1 MEATT
6 TDDALAVPPCD
17 DEAVSASCDEVAVAS
32 CCDEVAVAS
41 SCDDEVA
48 VASFLSGALDYLG
61 IAAVNA
67 EVMAQMPC
75 EAATSLA
82 IIHEAD
88 ARARDRASAL
98 IKKRII

>member
-1 MEATT
+1 MEAAKVSGTAP
-6 TDDALAVPPCD
+6 ALLNA
-17 DEAVSASCDEVAVAS
+17 AN
-32 CCDEVAVAS
+32 
-41 SCDDEVA
+41 EVA

-88 ARARDRASAL
+88 ARARDLASAL
-98 IKKRII
+98 IKKRIL